1 MGRVI
6 DGESG
11 GKNGSRE
18 DGVAGGRS
26 AQEDGEEDGVGRTR
40 PQAARVDTSF
50 PLGDTSFPLGQGVI
64 ARDKM
69 SRALRSL
76 SRAHD
81 VVHCSKQDST
91 LSLGDDTFESPRAD
105 HPIPSQQLV
114 DPNVTS
120 RVAKRGASWQGE
132 RGLGPRGHNTE
143 HTTDTTEQT
152 RGHATEQTR
161 GHTTEKM
168 VTETVVSN
176 GSSRVSSGSGAPPS
190 ASRKDARSRIE
201 SFFFS

>member
-6 DGESG
+6 DGEGG

-18 DGVAGGRS
+18 DGVTGGLS
-26 AQEDGEEDGVGRTR
+26 AQEDGEEDSVERSR

-50 PLGDTSFPLGQGVI
+50 PMVDTSFPLGQGVI
-64 ARDKM
+64 ARDKTV
-69 SRALRSL
+69 SGALRSL

-91 LSLGDDTFESPRAD
+91 LSLGDDTFESPRDD

-120 RVAKRGASWQGE
+120 RVAKSGESWQGE
-132 RGLGPRGHNTE
+132 RGLGPRGHTTE
-143 HTTDTTEQT
+143 QTTDTTEQT
-152 RGHATEQTR
+152 RGHTTEQ
-161 GHTTEKM
+161 M
-168 VTETVVSN
+168 MTETVVSN
-176 GSSRVSSGSGAPPS
+176 GSSRVSSGAGAPPS

-201 SFFFS
+201 SFFS